1 MSKVLARSHE
11 ITNKPLRVRT
21 TKTPCY
27 MRVTTDLKTSEK
39 CVSDV
44 NKMKNRRKQNF
55 EGEANN
61 MQLDKEDARRSN

>member
-1 MSKVLARSHE
+1 MGN
-11 ITNKPLRVRT
+11 NKFKLKLKHRVA
-21 TKTPCY
+21 
-27 MRVTTDLKTSEK
+27 TDLKTSEK

-61 MQLDKEDARRSN
+61 MQLDKEDTRRSN

>member
-1 MSKVLARSHE
+1 M
-11 ITNKPLRVRT
+11 
-21 TKTPCY
+21 
-27 MRVTTDLKTSEK
+27 TTDLKTSEK

-61 MQLDKEDARRSN
+61 MELDKEDTRRSN